1 MKAMFTPIT
10 VALGKGVK
18 ALARLRHGGSA
29 LPGLVVEKVDQR
41 FLARTLAQLP
51 HGVVVISGTN
61 GKTTTTKIVVELLR
75 AHGLHVFTNDTGSN
89 FVRGVLASLLD
100 AVNWRGKLG
109 ADIAVLE
116 LDEAHAVR
124 FIEKVRPRYT
134 LLLNVMRDQLDRFG
148 EVDYTA
154 SLLAKLARATTDTVI
169 TNRHDSR
176 LRQLGEEL
184 AETSGVNVEYFGL
197 SKQLAALFPE
207 DDQLRADAHQVSEQ
221 LPQASVVLE
230 ALDDDQHA
238 TFRIGEQTYRVEL
251 SLQGVYNV
259 LNAAAALATLNAIMP
274 ANDRDDHVTVSA
286 LSQVRAA
293 FGRGE
298 TLTVDG
304 QPLELVLVK
313 NPAGFRLALTSFSA
327 RSAATMIAINDAH
340 ADGRDMSWLWDV
352 DFDCLAASGV
362 DVVSGER
369 SYDMALRLYYDNVP
383 IGETIP
389 DLRAALSEFLRRN
402 QGQAKRIFCSYTAM
416 LALRAQLG
424 GLTDV
429 EVAIK

>member
-1 MKAMFTPIT
+1 MFTPLTI
-10 VALGKGVK
+10 ALGKSVK

-29 LPGLVVEKVDQR
+29 FPGLVVEKIDPGL
-41 FLARTLAQLP
+41 LARTLNTLP

-75 AHGLHVFTNDTGSN
+75 SRGLKVFTNDTGSN

-100 AVNWRGKLG
+100 AVNLRGQLD

-124 FIEKVRPRYT
+124 FVELVKPRHA

-154 SLLAKLARATTDTVI
+154 SLLAKIAEATTNVVV

-176 LRQLGEEL
+176 LRALGERL
-184 AETSGVNVEYFGL
+184 ASSGDVAVQYFGL
-197 SKQLAALFPE
+197 SDQLAALFPE
-207 DDQLRADAHQVSEQ
+207 DDQLRAATAAAGGD
-221 LPQASVVLE
+221 LPPATVILE
-230 ALDDDQHA
+230 ALLDSQA
-238 TFRIGEQTYRVEL
+238 ARIRIGEHTHEARFQ
-251 SLQGVYNV
+251 LQGLYNL
-259 LNAAAALATLNAIMP
+259 LNAAAALALVNAILP
-274 ANDRDDHVTVSA
+274 PQLRDDAA
-286 LSQVRAA
+286 LVAALANVRAA

-304 QPLELVLVK
+304 DPLELVLVK
-313 NPAGFRLALTSFSA
+313 NPAGFRLALASFQA
-327 RSAATMIAINDAH
+327 GGVATMIAINDAH

-352 DFDCLAASGV
+352 DFDALSDGGV
-362 DVVSGER
+362 AMVAGTR
-369 SYDMALRLYYDNVP
+369 TYDMALRLYYNDVP
-383 IGETIP
+383 IDKTIP
-389 DLRAALSEFLRRN
+389 DLRAALTEFLQQN
-402 QGQAKRIFCSYTAM
+402 HGQAKRIFCSYTAM
-416 LALRAQLG
+416 LALRTQLSE
-424 GLTDV
+424 LTEV